1 MVPKEGKRPKEGRI
15 VHEETFALG
24 RRSFWSLD
32 LRFFGEEHRRRPLSF
47 HVSSLE
53 QHSPIILWRDFIFEE
68 GAWHLQAVCYL
79 EKFLAIRF
87 H

>member
-1 MVPKEGKRPKEGRI
+1 LPKEGKRPKEGRI
-15 VHEETFALG
+15 VHEGAFVHG

-32 LRFFGEEHRRRPLSF
+32 LRFCREEHRRRPLAL
-47 HVSSLE
+47 HECSLE
-53 QHSPIILWRDFIFEE
+53 QLPPIILWRDFIFEE